1 MTVRDDQKEKRKQ
14 EILYKG
20 LSLFIQ
26 KGYSGTTI
34 KDIAVAVGM
43 SVGLLFHYFESKEEL
58 YIALVSMGIEGPMSS
73 VQPTQMEPM
82 AFFESTAERI
92 LGYIKTE
99 PFFAKMFV
107 LMHQAYYSADVP
119 ASVKEL
125 LIGFDIYT
133 PTMQIIQQGQAGGTI
148 REGDPMALAIAF
160 WSAIQGVAETLA
172 IHTEMPCPEARW
184 IADILRNERK
194 A

>member
-34 KDIAVAVGM
+34 KDIAAAVGM

-58 YIALVSMGIEGPMSS
+58 YIALVSLGIEGPMSS

-92 LGYIKTE
+92 LGYIKME

-172 IHTEMPCPEARW
+172 MHTDMPCPEGRW
-184 IADILRNERK
+184 IANILRNERK

>member
-1 MTVRDDQKEKRKQ
+1 MN
-14 EILYKG
+14 
-20 LSLFIQ
+20 
-26 KGYSGTTI
+26 
-34 KDIAVAVGM
+34 
-43 SVGLLFHYFESKEEL
+43 
-58 YIALVSMGIEGPMSS
+58 S

-92 LGYIKTE
+92 LGYIKME

-172 IHTEMPCPEARW
+172 MHTEMPCPEGRW